1 MDREQ
6 NLLESVS
13 GARTFAIV
21 NIIFA
26 VLMFG
31 GIATINCFLFLS
43 TYNSYPIFTDDY
55 DRLAL
60 IMSWLVGVLEI
71 ISFGA
76 FVYAVAVPLRKTA
89 ESVGSSPSA
98 EFYLRLRAAH
108 RSEIQEGYD
117 RDKPVV
123 VIMRSAVTAAN
134 WDLMSSNSVN
144 EALSGYYTKPPVY
157 SQPPII
163 YEQPPTYSQPPA
175 YVQPPTYVPP
185 QEAPTLPARP
195 PESSAPQE
203 EINTVASSRMR
214 PSSSSSTSHSK
225 NFNFKV

>member
-26 VLMFG
+26 LLMFG

-98 EFYLRLRAAH
+98 EFYLRLRAAN

-134 WDLMSSNSVN
+134 WDLMSSNTVN

-157 SQPPII
+157 SQPPT
-163 YEQPPTYSQPPA
+163 YEPQPTPPA
-175 YVQPPTYVPP
+175 YVPP
-185 QEAPTLPARP
+185 QVAPTLPARP
-195 PESSAPQE
+195 AEEPSAPPQE
-203 EINTVASSRMR
+203 SISTAGSSRMR
-214 PSSSSSTSHSK
+214 PSSSSSTRSEK
-225 NFNFKV
+225 FNFKL